1 MSLLVKG
8 KFKKDWF
15 DKVSEGGEYVRKDS
29 QFRNTISPED
39 AEKGRYHL
47 YVSYACPW
55 AHRTLIFRKLKKLED
70 IISVYYKQMYPIDIL
85 KSLAKSNDLL
95 WYYDG
100 KVLYIYKNNEI
111 QTGSVTLKR
120 LSVKQFSQALRKI
133 GILDDQ
139 FYWNE
144 VESEGIVYFKG
155 PERFVSAVLQ
165 MSEILDNKKPTN
177 DKVFKWV
184 SKSGRVHYSN
194 INPEKGEVSIGS
206 KVHILTKDNL
216 YLDN

>member
-1 MSLLVKG
+1 MKKLLILTLLLC
-8 KFKKDWF
+8 FSTNLF
-15 DKVSEGGEYVRKDS
+15 
-29 QFRNTISPED
+29 
-39 AEKGRYHL
+39 AEKLPWDKEKYTHYSEEQPL
-47 YVSYACPW
+47 KEMLEEMAASQETSIVVSPKV
-55 AHRTLIFRKLKKLED
+55 TD
-70 IISVYYKQMYPIDIL
+70 VISAYYKQMYPIDIL

-100 KVLYIYKNNEI
+100 KVLYIYKNDEI

-165 MSEILDNKKPTN
+165 MSEILDNKKPNN

-194 INPEKGEVSIGS
+194 INPEKGGASIGS

>member
-1 MSLLVKG
+1 MKKLFILILLFCSSTTLFAEKLP
-8 KFKKDWF
+8 W
-15 DKVSEGGEYVRKDS
+15 DKEKYTHYSEEQPLKEMLEEMAAS
-29 QFRNTISPED
+29 QETSIVISP
-39 AEKGRYHL
+39 K
-47 YVSYACPW
+47 V
-55 AHRTLIFRKLKKLED
+55 ED